1 MEFLFTQKQYQEIK
15 KASESFLNVYN
26 TGLYE
31 GLSDK
36 LQNHIFWKDLEKEAM
51 ELANPNTRESAKLKY
66 VEPEPPEYIW
76 WYYGGIRFINKK
88 GEVWYLDNN
97 DGRYDDVQ
105 TAFTEKEI
113 DESPFKKEFFIKK
126 NKIRIL

>member
-1 MEFLFTQKQYQEIK
+1 MEFLFTQEQYQDIINFEDFTTVFALGLRYSITD
-15 KASESFLNVYN
+15 ELNSYI
-26 TGLYE
+26 
-31 GLSDK
+31 LS
-36 LQNHIFWKDLEKEAM
+36 NYLEAEAM

-66 VEPEPPEYIW
+66 VEPEPPKYIW

-97 DGRYDDVQ
+97 DGRYDNVQ

>member
-31 GLSDK
+31 GLSYK
-36 LQNHIFWKDLEKEAM
+36 LQNHIFSNDLEAEAM

-126 NKIRIL
+126 NKFCIL

>member
-1 MEFLFTQKQYQEIK
+1 MEFLFTQEQYQDIINFEDFT
-15 KASESFLNVYN
+15 SVFVLGLNDSLTIALGAYIF
-26 TGLYE
+26 
-31 GLSDK
+31 S
-36 LQNHIFWKDLEKEAM
+36 NHLEVEAM

-66 VEPEPPEYIW
+66 VEPEPPKYIW
-76 WYYGGIRFINKK
+76 WYYSGIRFINKK

-97 DGRYDDVQ
+97 DGRYDNVQ

>member
-1 MEFLFTQKQYQEIK
+1 MEFLFTQEQYQDIINFEDFT
-15 KASESFLNVYN
+15 SVFVLGLNDSLTIALGAYIF
-26 TGLYE
+26 
-31 GLSDK
+31 S
-36 LQNHIFWKDLEKEAM
+36 NHLEAEAM

-66 VEPEPPEYIW
+66 VEPEPPKYIW
-76 WYYGGIRFINKK
+76 WYYSGIRFINKK

-97 DGRYDDVQ
+97 DGRYDNVQ

>member
-1 MEFLFTQKQYQEIK
+1 MEFLFTEEQYKEIINF
-15 KASESFLNVYN
+15 EDFFTVFTL
-26 TGLYE
+26 GLYK
-31 GLSDK
+31 SIPDK
-36 LQNHIFWKDLEKEAM
+36 LYLYILDNDLEAEAM

-66 VEPEPPEYIW
+66 VEPEPPKYIW